1 MDMALHGGAGYCTY
15 TQYPTDPAEPQ
26 ALAQRQPR
34 GKAAPAMPPPLLP
47 LLPLSQTRIVKK
59 LDPDQAGAKKL
70 ARRFGTDLVCVR
82 YRQDRAAG
90 QRYTT
95 VEIVVDSGPIAT
107 DKRQPAVVLV
117 RIEFKETAL
126 RQAVLQH
133 GATWDAHSRAWR
145 IGKDAVHQLDL
156 YDRILRK

>member
-1 MDMALHGGAGYCTY
+1 MDMALHGRAGYCTY
-15 TQYPTDPAEPQ
+15 TQYPTIPAEPQ

-34 GKAAPAMPPPLLP
+34 GKATSAMPPP

-95 VEIVVDSGPIAT
+95 VEIVVDGGPIAT

-126 RQAVLQH
+126 RQAALQH
-133 GATWDAHSRAWR
+133 GATWDAHRRAWR

>member
-1 MDMALHGGAGYCTY
+1 
-15 TQYPTDPAEPQ
+15 
-26 ALAQRQPR
+26 
-34 GKAAPAMPPPLLP
+34 MPPPQPP

-95 VEIVVDSGPIAT
+95 VEIVVDASPIAA
-107 DKRQPAVVLV
+107 DKRLPALVLV

-133 GATWDAHSRAWR
+133 GATWDTYRRAWR
-145 IGKDAVHQLDL
+145 IGKEAVHQLDL

>member
-1 MDMALHGGAGYCTY
+1 MDMALHGRAGYCTY
-15 TQYPTDPAEPQ
+15 AQYPTDPAEPQ
-26 ALAQRQPR
+26 APAHRRPR
-34 GKAAPAMPPPLLP
+34 GIAAATMPPPQ
-47 LLPLSQTRIVKK
+47 PLSQTKIVKK
-59 LDPDQAGAKKL
+59 LDPDQPGAKKL

-95 VEIVVDSGPIAT
+95 VEIVVDGGPIAT

-126 RQAVLQH
+126 RQAALQH
-133 GATWDAHSRAWR
+133 GATWDAHRRAWR